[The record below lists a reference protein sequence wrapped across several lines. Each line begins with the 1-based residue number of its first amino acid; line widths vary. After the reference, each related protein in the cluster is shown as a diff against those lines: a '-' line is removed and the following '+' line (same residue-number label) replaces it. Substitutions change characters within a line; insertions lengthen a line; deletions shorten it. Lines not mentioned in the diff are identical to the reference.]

1 MKRIEK
7 TILKDIPLR
16 RGAVVTAILLLISSF
31 ITIFLPG
38 CTQQEKGT
46 ADHPKPNILL
56 LVADDA
62 GWHDV
67 GYHQSEIK
75 TPNIDKLIKTGVE
88 LDHFYAYP
96 TCSPTRAALLSGR
109 NPSRYGIL
117 GPIAMR
123 SKQILPPE
131 TVTLPALLQKKGYI
145 TAITGKW
152 HLGLRPENGP
162 RQYGF
167 DHTYGFLHGQIDQY
181 THKYKNGDR
190 SWHRNDVFI
199 EEEGHATD
207 LITREAVQFIKKMKG
222 KNKPFF
228 LYVSFSVPHYPLQE
242 EEKWVKPYAF
252 IENKSRRLYAAS
264 MTHMDAAI
272 GDLIYT
278 LENEQL
284 RDNTIVIFLSD
295 NGAQENWT
303 PDFEYNGKHGP
314 YDRLG
319 NNRPLK
325 DWKGSLYEGGIRV
338 PAVLNWPQKLIPH
351 KVEQVV
357 SVTDIYPT
365 VAHLAGIEV
374 NTNLLLDG
382 QKALPVIANGD
393 SLTKRNLYW
402 RTSGQSA
409 IRRGK
414 WKLVC
419 SSGTSDLTECELYN
433 IDTDPEEK
441 NDIAKQ
447 HVKITSKLQSLLKTE
462 IQRDTNEEK

>member
-1 MKRIEK
+1 MIKISIVKFVSRKRGY
-7 TILKDIPLR
+7 TI
-16 RGAVVTAILLLISSF
+16 AAFLLVISGF
-31 ITIFLPG
+31 INFLFPG
-38 CTQQEKGT
+38 CTQQREGT
-46 ADHPKPNILL
+46 ADHQKPNVLL

-75 TPNIDKLIKTGVE
+75 TPTIDNLIKTGVE
-88 LDHFYAYP
+88 LNRFYVYP

-131 TVTLPALLQKKGYI
+131 TMTLPALLQKNGYV

-162 RQYGF
+162 LKYGF
-167 DHTYGFLHGQIDQY
+167 DYTYGYLHGQIDQY

-207 LITREAVQFIKKMKG
+207 LITREAMQFIKKMKG

-228 LYVSFSVPHYPLQE
+228 LYVPFSVPHYPLQE
-242 EEKWVKPYAF
+242 EDKWVKPYKF

-264 MTHMDAAI
+264 MTHMDDAI
-272 GDLIYT
+272 GRLLQT
-278 LENEQL
+278 LAEEQL
-284 RDNTIVIFLSD
+284 RENTLVIFLSD

-303 PDFEYNGKHGP
+303 PDFEYDRKHGP
-314 YDRLG
+314 YDQLG
-319 NNRPLK
+319 NNQPLR

-338 PAVLNWPQKLIPH
+338 PAVLNWPQQLSPH
-351 KVEQVV
+351 QVEQII

-365 VAHLAGIEV
+365 VAHLAGIHV
-374 NTNLLLDG
+374 DPDLHLDG
-382 QKALPVIANGD
+382 LNAWPAIARGD
-393 SLTKRNLYW
+393 SLETRYLYW
-402 RTSGQSA
+402 RTSEQSA
-409 IRRGK
+409 LIKGR
-414 WKLVC
+414 WKLV
-419 SSGTSDLTECELYN
+419 SASGTADLTAVELY
-433 IDTDPEEK
+433 DVQDDPEEK
-441 NDIAKQ
+441 KDIAAHHQQK
-447 HVKITSKLQSLLKTE
+447 VAELKRLLSSE
-462 IQRDTNEEK
+462 IRKDMGEGE

>member
-1 MKRIEK
+1 VISAF
-7 TILKDIPLR
+7 INFFSQGCVQQKD
-16 RGAVVTAILLLISSF
+16 V
-31 ITIFLPG
+31 
-38 CTQQEKGT
+38 T
-46 ADHPKPNILL
+46 ADHQDPNILL

-67 GYHQSEIK
+67 GYNDSEIM
-75 TPNIDKLIKTGVE
+75 TPNIDNLAKTGIE
-88 LDHFYAYP
+88 LDRFYVFP

-123 SKQILPPE
+123 SKQILPAE
-131 TVTLPALLQKKGYI
+131 TVTLPALLQKQGYT

-162 RQYGF
+162 LQYGF
-167 DHTYGFLHGQIDQY
+167 DYTYGYLHGQIDQY

-207 LITREAVQFIKKMKG
+207 LITREAVQLIKKMKG

-228 LYVSFSVPHYPLQE
+228 LYVPFSVPHYPLQE
-242 EEKWVKPYAF
+242 EEKWIKPYQF

-264 MTHMDAAI
+264 MTHMDDAI
-272 GDLIYT
+272 GRLLQT
-278 LENEQL
+278 LAEEQL
-284 RDNTIVIFLSD
+284 RENTLVIFISD

-303 PDFEYNGKHGP
+303 PEFEYNGKHGP

-319 NNRPLK
+319 DNRPLR

-338 PAVLNWPQKLIPH
+338 PAILNWPEKLFPG
-351 KVEQVV
+351 KVKQMI

-365 VAHLAGIEV
+365 IAYLAGIAADPS
-374 NTNLLLDG
+374 LKLDG
-382 QKALPVIANGD
+382 FNAWPAIADGD
-393 SLTKRNLYW
+393 SLAQRYLYW
-402 RTSGQSA
+402 RTSEQSA
-409 IRRGK
+409 LIRGK
-414 WKLVC
+414 WKLIC
-419 SSGTSDLTECELYN
+419 SSGTADSEDCELYN
-433 IDTDPEEK
+433 IESDPEEK

-447 HVKITSKLQSLLKTE
+447 HVDIASELQSLLEKE
-462 IQRDTNEEK
+462 IQKDTNEKK